1 MSVFQT
7 CNKGQDPTRSPAEA
21 QKGLKHSEFCTTTH
35 NSQARRGALANYNA
49 KRNAVLEDALMVG
62 LIRFPAS

>member
-1 MSVFQT
+1 MSILQFSRKEQT
-7 CNKGQDPTRSPAEA
+7 PTRSSANT
-21 QKGLKHSEFCTTTH
+21 QKSLKNLDCCATTE
-35 NSQARRGALANYNA
+35 NSQARRGSSADYNA